1 MDVKHAPQKLEI
13 PVSTE
18 NIKTTTVMTSVSS
31 L

>member
-13 PVSTE
+13 PVPSE

>member
-13 PVSTE
+13 PVPSE
-18 NIKTTTVMTSVSS
+18 NIKMTTVMTSVSS